1 MSDSK
6 LLNINERDA
15 MTNEQYIAKR
25 DDLLARWEKASTQL
39 QKFKTE
45 EMELRNEFVKF
56 ACDSNKKTGTENIDL
71 SNGYKAKV
79 VKKINYNVNQEN
91 VNLALDQI
99 ENIGGE
105 AGKLIAER
113 LIKWKA
119 ELSKTEYDLLD
130 PKYKLII
137 DQVITTSD
145 GTPSLEIIA
154 PKSKKVL

>member
-1 MSDSK
+1 MSESE
-6 LLNINERDA
+6 ISSIIERDA
-15 MTNEQYIAKR
+15 MTTEQYIAKR

-56 ACDSNKKTGTENIDL
+56 ACDSNKKTGTENIEL

-79 VKKINYNVNQEN
+79 VKKINYNVKQDE
-91 VNLALDQI
+91 VNAALDKI

-105 AGKLIAER
+105 AGKLIVER

-130 PKYKLII
+130 PKYKVII
-137 DQVITTSD
+137 DEVITTSD
-145 GTPSLEIIA
+145 GTPSLEIIT